1 MSKRAEKLA
10 YMVSQAAISKAEI
23 GANAAPSPRATQ
35 KRWPMAFSILGA
47 VAVSVAMWI
56 AIGWLVIAFLGLLN

>member
-10 YMVSQAAISKAEI
+10 YVVSQAAISKAEV
-23 GANAAPSPRATQ
+23 GANAKPAPRATQ

-47 VAVSVAMWI
+47 VGVSLAMW
-56 AIGWLVIAFLGLLN
+56 AGIGWVVVAFLGLFT